1 MEIAQARLTGT
12 VEEWNQV
19 CDGVHTLECF
29 HQVAQLLA
37 DDLLQVLRRNKDLKA
52 HLLNDGNRLTLTL
65 SLHLEDTHGNSDRL
79 IRQWPS
85 SS

>member
-19 CDGVHTLECF
+19 CEGVHTLECF

-37 DDLLQVLRRNKDLKA
+37 DDLLQVLRKNKDLKA
-52 HLLNDGNRLTLTL
+52 HLLNDANRLTLTL
-65 SLHLEDTHGNSDRL
+65 SLHLEDTDGNADRL
-79 IRQWPS
+79 IRHWPS